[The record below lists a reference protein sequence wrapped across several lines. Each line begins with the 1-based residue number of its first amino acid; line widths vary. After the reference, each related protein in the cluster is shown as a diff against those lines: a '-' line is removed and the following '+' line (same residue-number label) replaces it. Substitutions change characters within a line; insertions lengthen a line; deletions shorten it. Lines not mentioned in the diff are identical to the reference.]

1 MAEEQGT
8 APVAD
13 GVAAPHATDNIQVE
27 VGHTEP
33 LIVAKEVPAE
43 PAAETPAAEKADGS
57 AADGKGKKPE
67 KLPDWVEKKLAES
80 AFEAREAKRE
90 AKEAKDRIAALEA
103 KPTAP
108 VAADAEAARAAAP
121 DPAAQFGGYKTQ
133 ADFDAAVQQEA
144 TRREAATTQANATAK
159 FNTDA
164 NAAYE
169 KGIAAYP
176 DDFADA
182 VKNLQSVGVMNK
194 DFLDMVLETDEP
206 HKVLYEL
213 GADPDR
219 ASALLAMTPAKRAI
233 EIAKM
238 SVTAPQKA
246 TPTPLS
252 NAPRPITPVDGS
264 ARVSAEPSDNDSD
277 DVFFQKR
284 EAQLRAARG

>member
-13 GVAAPHATDNIQVE
+13 GVVTPHATDNIPVE

-33 LIVAKEVPAE
+33 LIVVKEAPPAE
-43 PAAETPAAEKADGS
+43 TTTEPATAEIEAEGS
-57 AADGKGKKPE
+57 AKPA
-67 KLPDWVEKKLAES
+67 KLPSWAEKKLAES

-90 AKEAKDRIAALEA
+90 AKELKDRIAALEA
-103 KPTAP
+103 RPAAP
-108 VAADAEAARAAAP
+108 VAADAEAARASAP
-121 DPAAQFGGYKTQ
+121 DPAAQFGGYKSQ
-133 ADFDAAVQQEA
+133 ADFDTAVQAEA
-144 TRREAATTQANATAK
+144 TRRDAAAKQQQANAK
-159 FNTDA
+159 FDADA
-164 NAAYE
+164 NTAYE

-176 DDFADA
+176 DDFAAA
-182 VKNLQSVGVMNK
+182 VKNLQTVGVMNK
-194 DFLDMVLETDEP
+194 DFLDLVLETDEP

-213 GADPDR
+213 GADPDK
-219 ASALLAMTPAKRAI
+219 AAALLAMPPAKRAI
-233 EIAKM
+233 EIAKL

-264 ARVSAEPSDNDSD
+264 ARISAEPSDNDSD

-284 EAQLRAARG
+284 EAQLRAQRA